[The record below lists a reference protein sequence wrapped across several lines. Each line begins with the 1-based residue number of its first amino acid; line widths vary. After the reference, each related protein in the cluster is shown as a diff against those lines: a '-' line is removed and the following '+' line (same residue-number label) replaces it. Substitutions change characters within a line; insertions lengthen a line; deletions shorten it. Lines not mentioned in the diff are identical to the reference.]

1 MTWIRIQIPLYTKIT
16 STSRIFNLVIMVM
29 LVIYGPYKEEDQA
42 DGAYLLSESEVS
54 AYFFQ

>member
-1 MTWIRIQIPLYTKIT
+1 MTWIRIQIPCVHKNHIHI
-16 STSRIFNLVIMVM
+16 RIFNLVIMVM